1 VTTSRRTTLALAAAL
16 VAALVAAPL
25 LARSLPVP
33 EPSHETGF
41 RIRMVKMAGDPAL
54 PETLEH
60 VRYCRSLGFNALWV
74 FSFEAGVWS
83 KQRAPRGLILDE
95 SFLRVARWCRENGM
109 EVWVSISPIGD
120 SAEQFVFSDP
130 ADENRLLSF
139 IDALQKKAGIR
150 RFVLSFDDQP
160 TELHALRD
168 VFRYGA
174 SAAPAEVELAARVR
188 AKLPPGATLFL
199 CGSAYC
205 DGHLGD
211 GTQPYA
217 KGFLAAIPKLPADV
231 GIVWTGPEVIS
242 REVTAA
248 GMRATRERLGGRAML
263 LYDNFPANDNETGD
277 AISLILGALR
287 NRDPG
292 LRDALAVY
300 LAAPEIPLAASRL
313 TLETT
318 AAYLANPEGYD
329 PDAAM
334 RAALAK
340 LGGTDPKALDAL
352 TTQQL
357 EWGGWVNGRNYW
369 TRWEANPAV
378 AAGRLQDPAYVE
390 SFTWTVDR
398 YPGRMMA
405 LWNLSDVPFR
415 DALLQYM
422 RRRLAIAR
430 LMPLAVEYRARVR
443 AGDPRVAETVAR
455 IDAERQ
461 SWRRDADAR
470 RIVEAFLA
478 AAQIPSGTPN

>member
-1 VTTSRRTTLALAAAL
+1 M
-16 VAALVAAPL
+16 VAAAPL
-25 LARSLPVP
+25 LARSNPVP
-33 EPSHETGF
+33 EPAHETGF
-41 RIRMVKMAGDPAL
+41 RIRMVKMAGDPAQ

-74 FSFEAGVWS
+74 FSVEAGVWS
-83 KQRAPRGLILDE
+83 KQRAPRGLILDG
-95 SFLRVARWCRENGM
+95 SFLRLARWCRENGM
-109 EVWVSISPIGD
+109 EVWVSLNPTAD
-120 SAEQFVFSDP
+120 ALEKFVFSDRD
-130 ADENRLLSF
+130 DENRLLAF

-150 RFVLSFDDQP
+150 RFVMSFDDEP
-160 TELHALRD
+160 TELHALAD

-174 SAAPAEVELAARVR
+174 SAATAQVDLAARVR
-188 AKLPPGATLFL
+188 AKLPPGASLFL

-217 KGFLAAIPKLPADV
+217 KAFLAALPKLPADV
-231 GIVWTGPEVIS
+231 GIVWTGPEVVS

-248 GMRATRERLGGRAML
+248 GIRATRERLGGRPLL
-263 LYDNFPANDNETGD
+263 LYDNYPANDNEPGD

-292 LRDALAVY
+292 LRDVLAAY
-300 LAAPEIPLAASRL
+300 LAAPELPHAASRL
-313 TLETT
+313 TLQTT
-318 AAYLANPEGYD
+318 AAYLADPEGYD

-334 RAALAK
+334 RAAMAK
-340 LGGTDPKALDAL
+340 LGGADPKALDAL

-369 TRWEANPAV
+369 TRWEANPEA

-415 DALLQYM
+415 TVLLQYM

-430 LMPLAVEYRARVR
+430 VIPLAVEYRARVR
-443 AGDPRVAETVAR
+443 SGDPRVAETVAR
-455 IDAERQ
+455 IDAERRA
-461 SWRRDADAR
+461 WKDDADAR
-470 RIVEAFLA
+470 RIVEAFLT
-478 AAQIPSGTPN
+478 AAQIPSGSPR